1 MIKLLEWEYLVLFH
15 YKYIERRSNHSVL
28 GFLKLHS
35 VTLKQVMIDC
45 SMPELSAIKTV
56 FPESSVSICKWYIL
70 RNVRTEARSIF
81 NDKESQDYAVAKI
94 TALLIIQRKM
104 K

>member
-1 MIKLLEWEYLVLFH
+1 
-15 YKYIERRSNHSVL
+15 
-28 GFLKLHS
+28 
-35 VTLKQVMIDC
+35 MIDC

-56 FPESSVSICKWYIL
+56 FPESSVSICKWHIL